1 MQLDELRGILLSER
15 ESGRLVSIPA
25 DIFAS
30 TRAVV
35 EELTGEVYAH
45 EDPFHDDARYLIER
59 VAAIRETLE
68 DLFRIRTQKVLALAY
83 TQEEGQY
90 IDRDEMKKM
99 LPAERQMFDEI
110 TLAIAGCRCS
120 LTGGGTGPV
129 PGQVEV
135 AEGVVLPEQ
144 APHAPPYVLVR
155 AVETMEPFMGVDG
168 RIYALEKEDIAT
180 LPERNAAVL
189 CERNIVLNMNL
200 GK

>member
-1 MQLDELRGILLSER
+1 MQLDELRVILLSER
-15 ESGRLVSIPA
+15 ETGRLVSIPA
-25 DIFAS
+25 DIFDSA
-30 TRAVV
+30 RAVIG
-35 EELTGEVYAH
+35 ELTAEVYAQ

-68 DLFRIRTQKVLALAY
+68 DLFRIRTQKILALAY
-83 TQEEGQY
+83 TQEQGQY

-99 LPAERQMFDEI
+99 IPAERKMFDEI
-110 TLAIAGCRCS
+110 SLAIAGCRCL

-129 PGQVEV
+129 PGQVEA
-135 AEGVVLPEQ
+135 AEGAMLPEQ
-144 APHAPPYVLVR
+144 APRVPPYVLVR

-168 RIYALEKEDIAT
+168 RIYALEKEDIVT

>member
-35 EELTGEVYAH
+35 EKLTGEVYAH
-45 EDPFHDDARYLIER
+45 EDPFNDEARYLIER

-68 DLFRIRTQKVLALAY
+68 DLFRIRTQKILALAY

-110 TLAIAGCRCS
+110 TLAIAGSRCS

-129 PGQVEV
+129 PGQVEA
-135 AEGVVLPEQ
+135 AEGAMLPEQ
-144 APHAPPYVLVR
+144 APRVPPYVLVR

-189 CERNIVLNMNL
+189 CERNIVLTL